1 MEPEST
7 ATRSSSMLSSP
18 FEFPLELP
26 PRDSRNLLRE
36 LHRQLR
42 TAILDGRLKPGLRLP
57 ATRAFAEACGVSRNT
72 AIAAYDLLLSEG
84 YLVTRRKAGT
94 YVAQVLPQ
102 PPVRTSAQPQSQPV
116 AQPDGPR
123 PGDPRLNAYWR
134 AAPAPYVPMPAPAPR
149 DFQFGVPEQA
159 FFRFDI
165 WQRLS
170 SRAIRALAKAPA
182 IYSDAQGRG
191 ALREAIAAHVA
202 FARAV
207 ACRADDVI
215 VTAGAQQAF
224 DLLARILVTHGRT
237 TVAVEDPGYP
247 PMRAAF
253 ALAGARVVPVPV
265 DEEGLIVDLLPAD
278 ARIICVTPSHQ
289 FPLGTAM
296 SMRRRT
302 ALLEFAQT
310 HGAVIVE
317 DDYDGEFRLGARP
330 LDALQTLDR
339 AASVFYVGT
348 FSKSLFPALRLGYV
362 VAPAWAQG
370 PLVSLRQHAEWH
382 PAVLPQDTLAAFIA
396 EGHLAR
402 HVRKMREIYG
412 MRRRVL
418 LECLQRDFAGSLE
431 PIASDA
437 GLHLAAFANVEPHEI
452 ERMLKRVR
460 DKGVRLESL
469 GAYYA
474 GSSARSGIGFG
485 YGGVDEAGIRE
496 GLAILRDVWR
506 AG

>member
-1 MEPEST
+1 MEPEPT
-7 ATRSSSMLSSP
+7 AAGSSSMPSSP

-26 PRDSRNLLRE
+26 SRDSRNLLRE

-94 YVAQVLPQ
+94 YVAEVLPQ
-102 PPVRTSAQPQSQPV
+102 PAARAPVSAQPRPQSVRQ
-116 AQPDGPR
+116 
-123 PGDPRLNAYWR
+123 GDPRLNAYWR
-134 AAPAPYVPMPAPAPR
+134 TAPAPYVPMPAPAPR
-149 DFQFGVPEQA
+149 DFQFGVPEKQ

-170 SRAIRALAKAPA
+170 SRATRALAKAPA
-182 IYSDAQGRG
+182 IYSDAQGRT

-224 DLLARILVTHGRT
+224 DLLARILVTPGRT

-265 DEEGLIVDLLPAD
+265 DEEGLIVDRLPAD
-278 ARIICVTPSHQ
+278 ARIVCVTPSHQ

-310 HGAVIVE
+310 HGAVIIE

-339 AASVFYVGT
+339 TASVFYVGT

-370 PLVSLRQHAEWH
+370 PLISLRQHAEWH

-418 LECLQRDFAGSLE
+418 LECLQRDFSGSLE

-437 GLHLAAFANVEPHEI
+437 GLHLAAFAKVEQHEI

-460 DKGVRLESL
+460 DKGVRFESL

-474 GSSARSGIGFG
+474 GSNARSGIGFG